1 LTAYEEFHSEYPSG
15 NIKREEYIKTNK
27 DYVLND
33 ALFRVF
39 DEDNNGTLNFFEWFQ
54 ASNVKNM
61 SNIEEKLNWIFTA
74 FDADGGGSIDPDEI
88 TEIVRWMFRFA
99 GIEEDPD
106 LLASCIIDV
115 RATIDQDQDGDISKE
130 EFISNAMKSSFIAEV
145 LKERKRRQ

>member
-1 LTAYEEFHSEYPSG
+1 
-15 NIKREEYIKTNK
+15 
-27 DYVLND
+27 
-33 ALFRVF
+33 
-39 DEDNNGTLNFFEWFQ
+39 
-54 ASNVKNM
+54 M

-115 RATIDQDQDGDISKE
+115 R
-130 EFISNAMKSSFIAEV
+130 
-145 LKERKRRQ
+145 